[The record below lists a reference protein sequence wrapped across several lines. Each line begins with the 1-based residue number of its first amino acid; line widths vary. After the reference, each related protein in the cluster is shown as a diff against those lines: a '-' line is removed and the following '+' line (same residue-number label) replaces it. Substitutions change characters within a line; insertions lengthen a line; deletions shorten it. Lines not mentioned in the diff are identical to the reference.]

1 MGTLAL
7 CTNHNFLTLSHTV
20 ARISYSFVL
29 LSTIPLYG
37 YTTSVLLSIHLVVGV
52 WVVSGLAVTN
62 KAAVKICVLV
72 IIELH
77 SIVWMNHSLLIQ
89 SLTEEHLDCFQVLP
103 FMNKPALCIVCKW
116 T

>member
-7 CTNHNFLTLSHTV
+7 FTNHNFFDISHII
-20 ARISYSFVL
+20 ACISYSFVL
-29 LSTIPLYG
+29 LSTIPLHG
-37 YTTSVLLSIHLVVGV
+37 YTTIVLLSIHLLLDV

-72 IIELH
+72 IIELYC
-77 SIVWMNHSLLIQ
+77 IVWLDHSLLVH
-89 SLTEEHLDCFQVLP
+89 SLTGEQLDCFQASA
-103 FMNKPALCIVCKW
+103 FMEKPAPCSVCDC

>member
-1 MGTLAL
+1 M
-7 CTNHNFLTLSHTV
+7 C
-20 ARISYSFVL
+20 
-29 LSTIPLYG
+29 G
-37 YTTSVLLSIHLVVGV
+37 YTTIVLLSIHLLVDV

-72 IIELH
+72 IVELY
-77 SIVWMNHSLLIQ
+77 SIVWVNHSLLIH